1 MLRKNKTKIY
11 DPDSANADILQR
23 RKVAV
28 IGYGNQGRAQ
38 ALNLRD
44 NGIDVIV
51 GNNDDDYAQ
60 RAVDDGF
67 VVLNIP
73 TSVSKADV
81 VMLLIPDE
89 VLPAVFEKQIL
100 PNLKSKIALVFA
112 SGYNLA
118 FEQIKIPSGVD
129 VLLLAPRM
137 IGVGIRERFLSK
149 QGFYCLVGVAQD
161 ASGEAEQLL
170 LALTWGIGGLD
181 KPAIEV
187 TFKQEAILDLFNE
200 QAFGPA
206 FGRVLLTSIALLL
219 ERGLPPEAVLVEMY
233 ISEEMAYT
241 YQKMAQAGLV
251 RQTLFHSPTSQY
263 GAMSRGTRFLGMGL
277 RRRMARIFD
286 EIDSG
291 AFANE
296 WSGALARLKFK
307 VIRYFAMRQS
317 INQIEKQVRVA
328 LSMKPFDGYQPSKDL
343 DNILEDPEIQAH
355 LKTFE
360 ETFEF

>member
-1 MLRKNKTKIY
+1 MPKKGETNIY
-11 DPDSANADILQR
+11 YPNSANPGLL
-23 RKVAV
+23 KSYTVAV

-44 NGIDVIV
+44 SNVDVII
-51 GNNDDDYAQ
+51 GNNADEFAL
-60 RAVDDGF
+60 RAEEDGF
-67 VVLNIP
+67 AVFNI
-73 TSVSKADV
+73 TAAVTKADI

-89 VLPAVFEKQIL
+89 VLPEVFEGQIK
-100 PNLKSKIALVFA
+100 PNLKPNSALVFA
-112 SGYNLA
+112 SGYNVA
-118 FEQIKIPSGVD
+118 FEQVQIPSEVD

-137 IGVGIRERFLSK
+137 IGVGIRERYISK
-149 QGFYCLVGVAQD
+149 NGFYCLVGIAQD
-161 ASGEAEQLL
+161 ASGDAEQLL
-170 LALTWGIGGLD
+170 LALAWGIGGLE

-206 FGRVLLTSIALLL
+206 FGRVLLTSISLLL
-219 ERGLPPEAVLVEMY
+219 EKGLPPEAVLVEMY

-263 GAMSRGTRFLGMGL
+263 GAMSRGARFLGMGL

-291 AFANE
+291 SFARE
-296 WSGALARLKFK
+296 WSGGFARLKFK

-317 INQIEKQVRVA
+317 INEVERQVREA
-328 LSMKPFDGYQPSKDL
+328 LAMKPNEGYQNPKGL
-343 DNILEDPEIQAH
+343 DDILRNPTIQEH